1 MILEKTQILKVD
13 PALENTEDFEKLKFA
28 ADIIKRGGLCVFPT
42 ETVYGLGA
50 NALNEDAVKDIFRAK
65 GRPQDNPLI
74 VHVADADD
82 IEKYAI
88 TKDNVL
94 FEKLKPY
101 MPAPLTCVLPKK
113 DIIPDVVSAG
123 LSSVGMRV
131 PENKVA
137 REFLRLCALPVAA
150 PSANISGRPSPT
162 KASHVINDMMGRVDV
177 IIDAG
182 DCSVGVESTVVSLC
196 ENIPTVLRPGGFT
209 KEMIENIC
217 GKVQVSDAVLNA
229 LKEGQKAESP
239 GMKYKHYAP
248 ENKVVLVK
256 GAKEKV
262 REFLGEVLENKNC
275 AVICYE
281 GDTAEQYKDKCIFI
295 GSREKQ
301 EDYAR
306 LLFDALRQTD
316 KFKDIENVFAVL
328 PQNTD
333 GISLAVYNRMLR
345 ASAFQVIDADKL

>member
-13 PALENTEDFEKLKFA
+13 PALENTEDIEKLKFA

-50 NALNEDAVKDIFRAK
+50 NALNENAVKDIFRAK

-74 VHVADADD
+74 VHVAGAED
-82 IEKYAI
+82 IEKYAF
-88 TKDNVL
+88 TKENAN
-94 FEKLKPY
+94 FQKLKEY
-101 MPAPLTCVLPKK
+101 MPAPLTCVLPKR

-131 PENKVA
+131 PQNKVA
-137 REFLRLCALPVAA
+137 REFLRLCEVPVAA

-162 KASHVINDMMGRVDV
+162 KASHVISDMMGRVDV

-196 ENIPTVLRPGGFT
+196 EDIPTVLRPGGFT
-209 KEMIENIC
+209 KEMIEKIC
-217 GKVQVSDAVLNA
+217 GKVQISDAVLNA

-248 ENKVVLVK
+248 ENSVVLVR
-256 GAKEKV
+256 GEKSNITK
-262 REFLGEVLENKNC
+262 FLCDALENKKC
-275 AVICYE
+275 AVICYD
-281 GDTAEQYKDKCIFI
+281 GDVAEEYKDKCIFI
-295 GSREKQ
+295 GSRGKE

-316 KFKDIENVFAVL
+316 KFKDIETVFAVL
-328 PQNTD
+328 PHDTD

-345 ASAFQVIDADKL
+345 AAAFRVIDADKL

>member
-50 NALNEDAVKDIFRAK
+50 NALDENAVKDIFRAK

-74 VHVADADD
+74 VHVSDAND
-82 IEKYAI
+82 IEKYAFAEG
-88 TKDNVL
+88 NVH
-94 FEKLKPY
+94 FGKLKKY
-101 MPAPLTCVLPKK
+101 MPAPLTCVLPKR
-113 DIIPDVVSAG
+113 DIIPDVVSAS

-131 PENKVA
+131 PQNKVA
-137 REFLRLCALPVAA
+137 REFLRLCEVPVAA

-162 KASHVINDMMGRVDV
+162 KASHVISDMMGRVDV

-196 ENIPTVLRPGGFT
+196 EDIPTVLRPGGFT
-209 KEMIENIC
+209 KEMIERIC
-217 GKVQVSDAVLNA
+217 GKVQISDAVLNA

-248 ENKVVLVK
+248 QNKVVLVRGK
-256 GAKEKV
+256 
-262 REFLGEVLENKNC
+262 RENIVKFLEDALENKNC

-281 GDTAEQYKDKCIFI
+281 GDTAEKYKGKCIFI
-295 GSREKQ
+295 GSRERK

-316 KFKDIENVFAVL
+316 KFENIDTVFAVL

-345 ASAFQVIDADKL
+345 ASAFQVIDTDIF